1 MKNQQALWTALGPGW
16 TPKRGIHRGLQCSIC
31 GSKEEQM
38 YEREGIIYCTD
49 DAPTADFSA
58 VDPEPEQLWA
68 EENLQP
74 LQSHGRKSHE

>member
-1 MKNQQALWTALGPGW
+1 
-16 TPKRGIHRGLQCSIC
+16 
-31 GSKEEQM
+31 M